1 MDAARQSRNRMEE
14 GNCSGSGAGV
24 SPAAP
29 GVSPA
34 LPNPG
39 AAPGCAR
46 LVASAAA
53 SNWEAWLPK
62 SGSQASTHR
71 GDNCYFLGFQIGLFS
86 ILSSHKGTV
95 FAALTAPLFVLALPI
110 LDTTLAIVRRGLRG
124 LPIFRPDRK
133 HIHHHLLGMG
143 MSRQKV
149 VLYLYA
155 VTLLFLVMGFAAYWS
170 RGRLIPVLLGAA
182 TLILLL
188 CAGKLRFSRD
198 WFAVGQVV
206 GNQAKGRSAPGS
218 RMSESSKLSAS
229 CWRKDG
235 LKESA
240 SRAVRLQV
248 RFDSIQNSSG
258 SSAKPNAEKLTC

>member
-1 MDAARQSRNRMEE
+1 MRPPRCLGCCQQL
-14 GNCSGSGAGV
+14 GS
-24 SPAAP
+24 
-29 GVSPA
+29 
-34 LPNPG
+34 L
-39 AAPGCAR
+39 
-46 LVASAAA
+46 
-53 SNWEAWLPK
+53 
-62 SGSQASTHR
+62 ASTHR

-110 LDTTLAIVRRGLRG
+110 LDTALAIVRRGLRG

-149 VLYLYA
+149 VLYLYV

-188 CAGKLRFSRD
+188 CAGKLRFSQD

-206 GNQAKGRSAPGS
+206 GNSLDMRQEVHYALTLTHWLALEGGR
-218 RMSESSKLSAS
+218 R
-229 CWRKDG
+229 D
-235 LKESA
+235 
-240 SRAVRLQV
+240 
-248 RFDSIQNSSG
+248 
-258 SSAKPNAEKLTC
+258 

>member
-1 MDAARQSRNRMEE
+1 MLMTLLAYVGHQGGSFGLLTSGMAGALLGFLAFNFPPARIYL
-14 GNCSGSGAGV
+14 GDGGA
-24 SPAAP
+24 
-29 GVSPA
+29 
-34 LPNPG
+34 
-39 AAPGCAR
+39 
-46 LVASAAA
+46 
-53 SNWEAWLPK
+53 
-62 SGSQASTHR
+62 
-71 GDNCYFLGFQIGLFS
+71 YFLGFQIGLFS

-110 LDTTLAIVRRGLRG
+110 LDTALAIVRRGLRG

-149 VLYLYA
+149 VLYLYV

-258 SSAKPNAEKLTC
+258 SSAKPNAEKLKS